1 MEQSEKEISY
11 CHCLQNE
18 KGALFLLAVFLLF
31 IVSGAAVFYTNAYFA
46 QIKVY
51 NSLESIYVRA
61 TINILNLP

>member
-1 MEQSEKEISY
+1 MEQSEKETSY
-11 CHCLQNE
+11 YHYLQNE

>member
-1 MEQSEKEISY
+1 MEQNGKGTSY
-11 CHCLQNE
+11 YHYLQND
-18 KGALFLLAVFLLF
+18 KGTLFLLAVFLLF

>member
-1 MEQSEKEISY
+1 MEQSEKEASY
-11 CHCLQNE
+11 YHYLQNE

>member
-1 MEQSEKEISY
+1 MEQSEKETSCY
-11 CHCLQNE
+11 HCLQNE